1 MGQTATPPAAPAA
14 DSVPTLNNW
23 SLASAS
29 PAPTTAAPS
38 AAPAAAAE
46 AKTSW
51 ADRKPDYQ
59 LEIRVDSLDEANK
72 SLVSLFA
79 DAGWSADRKEAGHGE
94 FRKGGVD
101 SAQKAQAPVTMRYY
115 SVASGGG
122 ETTWYILTDRDS
134 ISRFASRLAQ
144 STQLAVTHGSSTEFQ
159 PIAQIQDRLR
169 QDKNAQGLALG
180 GTVTGSGAGGPG
192 GTGGGAANLA
202 AEKAQTKAPAKTEG
216 KDATSAPIDDTASKI
231 DNLEI
236 NGFAGQVATATPT
249 QQAGAAPSA
258 PLAQTQ
264 GKGGAADK
272 PAEGFGEV
280 AKARGAA
287 QQAHG
292 LEEAA
297 KPAPT
302 DSEKVLLVIHVRTVA
317 AEAALMHLAAP
328 AAADQAAPAEAAPA
342 AK

>member
-1 MGQTATPPAAPAA
+1 M
-14 DSVPTLNNW
+14 
-23 SLASAS
+23 
-29 PAPTTAAPS
+29 
-38 AAPAAAAE
+38 
-46 AKTSW
+46 
-51 ADRKPDYQ
+51 
-59 LEIRVDSLDEANK
+59 EIRVDSLDEANK

-79 DAGWSADRKEAGHGE
+79 NAGWSADRKEAGHGE

-101 SAQKAQAPVTMRYY
+101 TAQKETAPASKYSYY

-144 STQLAVTHGSSTEFQ
+144 STQLAVVPGSSTEFQ
-159 PIAQIQDRLR
+159 PIAQIQDQLR
-169 QDKNAQGLALG
+169 RDKQPGSLALG
-180 GTVTGSGAGGPG
+180 GTVTGSGAGGA
-192 GTGGGAANLA
+192 GGGAANLA
-202 AEKAQTKAPAKTEG
+202 EAEKVQTKAPAKTEG
-216 KDATSAPIDDTASKI
+216 KDATSAPIDNTASKI

-342 AK
+342 KTAPAAK